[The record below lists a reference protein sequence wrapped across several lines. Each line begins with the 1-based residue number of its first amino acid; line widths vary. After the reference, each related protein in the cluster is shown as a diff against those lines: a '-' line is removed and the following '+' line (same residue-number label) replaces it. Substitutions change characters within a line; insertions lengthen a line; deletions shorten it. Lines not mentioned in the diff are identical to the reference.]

1 MSSPPSYVRSGLTAE
16 QSAPE
21 GAEEAVPGTET
32 GGPAE
37 ADPATDAGPEP
48 VAEPTGP
55 EYSGPPLVVAVTGAA
70 SGVGQR
76 LAARLAASS
85 AVRRVLA
92 LDERRGDVPGVQWR
106 VLDVRDPAVAE
117 RLAGVDVVVHL
128 ALDLGM
134 TSDPKT
140 RSAFNVRG
148 TQTVLTAAAAA
159 GVHRVVLC
167 TSAMVYG
174 ALADN
179 EVPLAE
185 DAPLQAT
192 EEASL
197 VGDLLEIERL
207 AQRAPLAHPG
217 LSVTVLRPAVVVG
230 PGVDTVLTR
239 HFEAPRLLVVAG
251 SRPCWQFC
259 HLDDLASALEYA
271 ALGLVEGEVT
281 VGCDGWLEQEEV
293 EEITGIRRMELPASL
308 ALGTA
313 ARLHRLGLTP
323 APAGDL
329 AYTMYPWVV
338 SGSRLHEAGWRP
350 LRTNEQVLG
359 ELLQQVSGN
368 HAVAGRRLGGKDAA
382 TTLGAAGATVA
393 LVGTAA
399 LVRRARKRRRI

>member
-1 MSSPPSYVRSGLTAE
+1 MSSPPSDVRSGLT
-16 QSAPE
+16 
-21 GAEEAVPGTET
+21 
-32 GGPAE
+32 GGEDDPRTTVSPPPAY
-37 ADPATDAGPEP
+37 G
-48 VAEPTGP
+48 GK
-55 EYSGPPLVVAVTGAA
+55 PLTVAVTGAA
-70 SGVGQR
+70 GVLGER
-76 LAARLAASS
+76 VAARLVAS
-85 AVRRVLA
+85 AGVRKVLA
-92 LDERRGDVPGVQWR
+92 IDDRRGEVPGVQWR

-128 ALDLGM
+128 AMDLGM
-134 TSDPKT
+134 ETDPRA
-140 RSAFNVRG
+140 RSAYNVRG
-148 TQTVLTAAAAA
+148 AQTVLTASAAA
-159 GVHRVVLC
+159 GVSRVVLC

-174 ALADN
+174 ALPDN

-185 DAPLQAT
+185 DSELRAT
-192 EEASL
+192 EEATL

-207 AQRAPLAHPG
+207 ARRAPRAHPG
-217 LSVTVLRPAVVVG
+217 LQVTVLRPAVVVG

-259 HLDDLASALEYA
+259 HVDDLAAALEYA

-281 VGCDGWLEQEEV
+281 VGCDGWLEQEDV
-293 EEITGIRRMELPASL
+293 ERLSGIRRMELPAAL

-350 LRTNEQVLG
+350 AHSNEQVLA
-359 ELLQQVSGN
+359 ELLAQVSGK
-368 HAVAGRRLGGKDAA
+368 HAVAGRRLGGKEAA
-382 TTLGAAGATVA
+382 TSLGAAGATVA

-399 LVRRARKRRRI
+399 LVRRARKRRRF

>member
-1 MSSPPSYVRSGLTAE
+1 MSSPPSDVRSGLT
-16 QSAPE
+16 E
-21 GAEEAVPGTET
+21 GEDV
-32 GGPAE
+32 
-37 ADPATDAGPEP
+37 PATAG
-48 VAEPTGP
+48 
-55 EYSGPPLVVAVTGAA
+55 SPPPAYGGKPLTVAVTGAA
-70 SGVGQR
+70 GVLGER
-76 LAARLAASS
+76 VAARLVASPS
-85 AVRRVLA
+85 VRKVLA
-92 LDERRGDVPGVQWR
+92 LDDRRGEVPGVLWR

-128 ALDLGM
+128 AMDLGM
-134 TSDPKT
+134 ESDPRA
-140 RSAFNVRG
+140 RSAYNVRG
-148 TQTVLTAAAAA
+148 AQTVITAAAAA
-159 GVHRVVLC
+159 GVSRVVLC

-185 DAPLQAT
+185 SAELRAT

-207 AQRAPLAHPG
+207 ARRAPRAHPG
-217 LSVTVLRPAVVVG
+217 LQVTVLRPAVVVG
-230 PGVDTVLTR
+230 PGIDTVLTR

-259 HLDDLASALEYA
+259 HVDDLAAALEYA
-271 ALGLVEGEVT
+271 VLGLVEGEVT

-293 EEITGIRRMELPASL
+293 EALSGIRRMELPAAL

-338 SGSRLHEAGWRP
+338 SGSRLYEAGWRP
-350 LRTNEQVLG
+350 TFSNEEVLAELLEQVAG
-359 ELLQQVSGN
+359 K
-368 HAVAGRRLGGKDAA
+368 HAVAGRRLGGKEA
-382 TTLGAAGATVA
+382 TAGLGAAGATVA

-399 LVRRARKRRRI
+399 LVRQMRKRRRI

>member
-1 MSSPPSYVRSGLTAE
+1 MSSPPSDVRSGLTAGE
-16 QSAPE
+16 DDPDTTVSPPPAY
-21 GAEEAVPGTET
+21 
-32 GGPAE
+32 GGR
-37 ADPATDAGPEP
+37 P
-48 VAEPTGP
+48 VT
-55 EYSGPPLVVAVTGAA
+55 VAVTGAA
-70 SGVGQR
+70 GVLGER
-76 LAARLAASS
+76 VAARLVASPH
-85 AVRRVLA
+85 VRRVLA
-92 LDERRGDVPGVQWR
+92 VDDRRGEVAGVQWR

-128 ALDLGM
+128 AMDFGM
-134 TSDPKT
+134 ESDPRA
-140 RSAFNVRG
+140 RSAYNVRG
-148 TQTVLTAAAAA
+148 AQTVLTAAAAA

-185 DAPLQAT
+185 DSELRAT

-207 AQRAPLAHPG
+207 ARRAPRAHPG
-217 LSVTVLRPAVVVG
+217 LQVTVLRPAVVVG

-259 HLDDLASALEYA
+259 HVEDLAAALEYA

-281 VGCDGWLEQEEV
+281 VGCDGWLEQEDV
-293 EEITGIRRMELPASL
+293 ERLSGIRRMELPAAL

-350 LRTNEQVLG
+350 EFTNEQVLA
-359 ELLQQVSGN
+359 ELLAQVSGK
-368 HAVAGRRLGGKDAA
+368 HAVAGRRLGGKEAA
-382 TTLGAAGATVA
+382 TSLGAAGATVA

-399 LVRRARKRRRI
+399 LVRRARKRRRF

>member
-1 MSSPPSYVRSGLTAE
+1 MSSPPSDVRSGLT
-16 QSAPE
+16 E
-21 GAEEAVPGTET
+21 GEGVP
-32 GGPAE
+32 
-37 ADPATDAGPEP
+37 TDAGS
-48 VAEPTGP
+48 PTPAYG
-55 EYSGPPLVVAVTGAA
+55 GRPLTVAVTGAA
-70 SGVGQR
+70 GVLGERVAQR
-76 LAARLAASS
+76 LVGSPH
-85 AVRRVLA
+85 VRRVLA
-92 LDERRGDVPGVQWR
+92 LDERRGEVPGVQWR

-128 ALDLGM
+128 AMDLGM
-134 TSDPKT
+134 ESDPRT
-140 RSAFNVRG
+140 RSAYNVRG
-148 TQTVLTAAAAA
+148 AQTVVTAAAAA
-159 GVHRVVLC
+159 GVQRVVLC

-174 ALADN
+174 ALPDN

-185 DAPLQAT
+185 DSELRAT

-207 AQRAPLAHPG
+207 ARRAPRAHPG
-217 LSVTVLRPAVVVG
+217 LQVTVLRPAVVVG
-230 PGVDTVLTR
+230 PGIDTVLTR

-259 HLDDLASALEYA
+259 HLDDLAAALEYA

-281 VGCDGWLEQEEV
+281 VGCDGWLEQEDV
-293 EEITGIRRMELPASL
+293 EELSGIRRMELPASL

-350 LRTNEQVLG
+350 RHTNEEVLA
-359 ELLQQVSGN
+359 ELLAQVSGK
-368 HAVAGRRLGGKDAA
+368 HAVAGRRLGGKEAA
-382 TTLGAAGATVA
+382 TSLGAAGATVA
-393 LVGTAA
+393 LIGTAA
-399 LVRRARKRRRI
+399 LVRRARKHRRI

>member
-1 MSSPPSYVRSGLTAE
+1 MSSPPSDVRSGLTGGE
-16 QSAPE
+16 DAPDIT
-21 GAEEAVPGTET
+21 ASPPPAY
-32 GGPAE
+32 GGK
-37 ADPATDAGPEP
+37 
-48 VAEPTGP
+48 
-55 EYSGPPLVVAVTGAA
+55 PLTVAVTGAA
-70 SGVGQR
+70 GVLGER
-76 LAARLAASS
+76 VAARLVASPG
-85 AVRRVLA
+85 VKKVLA
-92 LDERRGDVPGVQWR
+92 VDDRRGEVPGVQWR

-128 ALDLGM
+128 AMDLGM
-134 TSDPKT
+134 ESDPRA
-140 RSAFNVRG
+140 RSAYNVRG
-148 TQTVLTAAAAA
+148 AQTVLTAAAAA

-185 DAPLQAT
+185 DSELRAT

-207 AQRAPLAHPG
+207 ARRAPRAHPG
-217 LSVTVLRPAVVVG
+217 LQVTVLRPAVVVG

-259 HLDDLASALEYA
+259 HVDDLAAALEYA

-281 VGCDGWLEQEEV
+281 VGCDGWLEQEDV
-293 EEITGIRRMELPASL
+293 ERLSGIRRMELPASL

-350 LRTNEQVLG
+350 AYTNEQVLA
-359 ELLQQVSGN
+359 ELLAQVSGK
-368 HAVAGRRLGGKDAA
+368 HAVAGRRLGGKEAA
-382 TTLGAAGATVA
+382 TSLGAAGATVA

-399 LVRRARKRRRI
+399 LVRRARKRRRF

>member
-1 MSSPPSYVRSGLTAE
+1 MSSPPSDVRSGQT
-16 QSAPE
+16 
-21 GAEEAVPGTET
+21 GEEDV
-32 GGPAE
+32 
-37 ADPATDAGPEP
+37 PATAGSPSP
-48 VAEPTGP
+48 AYG
-55 EYSGPPLVVAVTGAA
+55 GKPLTVAVTGAA
-70 SGVGQR
+70 GVLGER
-76 LAARLAASS
+76 VAARLVASPS
-85 AVRRVLA
+85 VRKVLA
-92 LDERRGDVPGVQWR
+92 LDDRRGDVPGAQWR

-128 ALDLGM
+128 AMDLGM
-134 TSDPKT
+134 ETDPRA
-140 RSAFNVRG
+140 RSAYNVRG
-148 TQTVLTAAAAA
+148 AQTVLTAAAAA
-159 GVHRVVLC
+159 GVSRVVLC

-174 ALADN
+174 ALPDN

-185 DAPLQAT
+185 DAELRAT

-207 AQRAPLAHPG
+207 ARRAPRAHPG
-217 LSVTVLRPAVVVG
+217 LQVTVLRPAVVVG

-259 HLDDLASALEYA
+259 HVDDLAAALEYA

-281 VGCDGWLEQEEV
+281 VGCDGWLEQEDV
-293 EEITGIRRMELPASL
+293 EALSGIRRMELPAAL

-350 LRTNEQVLG
+350 VFSNEQVLG
-359 ELLQQVSGN
+359 ELLEQVAGK
-368 HAVAGRRLGGKDAA
+368 HAVAGRRLGGKEAA
-382 TTLGAAGATVA
+382 TSLGAAGATVA

>member
-1 MSSPPSYVRSGLTAE
+1 MSSPPSDVRSGLTGGE
-16 QSAPE
+16 DAPDIT
-21 GAEEAVPGTET
+21 ASPPPAY
-32 GGPAE
+32 GGR
-37 ADPATDAGPEP
+37 
-48 VAEPTGP
+48 
-55 EYSGPPLVVAVTGAA
+55 PLTVAVTGAA
-70 SGVGQR
+70 GVLGER
-76 LAARLAASS
+76 VAARLVASPG
-85 AVRRVLA
+85 VKKVLA
-92 LDERRGDVPGVQWR
+92 VDDRRGEVPGVQWR

-128 ALDLGM
+128 AMDLGM
-134 TSDPKT
+134 ESDPRA
-140 RSAFNVRG
+140 RSAYNVRG
-148 TQTVLTAAAAA
+148 AQTVLTAAAAA

-185 DAPLQAT
+185 DSELRAT

-207 AQRAPLAHPG
+207 ARRAPRAHPG
-217 LSVTVLRPAVVVG
+217 LQVTVLRPAVVVG

-259 HLDDLASALEYA
+259 HVDDLAAALEYA

-281 VGCDGWLEQEEV
+281 VGCDGWLEQEDV
-293 EEITGIRRMELPASL
+293 ERLSGIRRMELPASL

-350 LRTNEQVLG
+350 AYTNEQVLA
-359 ELLQQVSGN
+359 ELLAQVSGK
-368 HAVAGRRLGGKDAA
+368 HAVAGRRLGGKEAA
-382 TTLGAAGATVA
+382 TSLGAAGATVA

-399 LVRRARKRRRI
+399 LVRRARKRRRF

>member
-1 MSSPPSYVRSGLTAE
+1 MSSPSSDVRSGLTGGE
-16 QSAPE
+16 DAPAAA
-21 GAEEAVPGTET
+21 GSPSPAY
-32 GGPAE
+32 GGR
-37 ADPATDAGPEP
+37 
-48 VAEPTGP
+48 
-55 EYSGPPLVVAVTGAA
+55 PLTVAVTGAA
-70 SGVGQR
+70 GVLGER
-76 LAARLAASS
+76 VAARLVASPH
-85 AVRRVLA
+85 VRKVLA
-92 LDERRGDVPGVQWR
+92 LDDRRGEVPGVHWR

-128 ALDLGM
+128 AMDLGM
-134 TSDPKT
+134 ESDPRA
-140 RSAFNVRG
+140 RSAYNVRG
-148 TQTVLTAAAAA
+148 AQTVVTAAAAA
-159 GVHRVVLC
+159 GVGRVVLC

-174 ALADN
+174 ALPDN

-185 DAPLQAT
+185 DSELRAT

-207 AQRAPLAHPG
+207 ARRAPRAHPG
-217 LSVTVLRPAVVVG
+217 LQVTVMRPAVVVG

-259 HLDDLASALEYA
+259 HVDDLASALEYA

-281 VGCDGWLEQEEV
+281 VGCDGWLEQEDV
-293 EEITGIRRMELPASL
+293 EELSGIRRMELPASL

-350 LRTNEQVLG
+350 LFGNEEVLA
-359 ELLQQVSGN
+359 ELLEQVSGK
-368 HAVAGRRLGGKDAA
+368 HAVAGRRLGGKEAA
-382 TTLGAAGATVA
+382 TSLGAAGATVA

>member
-1 MSSPPSYVRSGLTAE
+1 MSSPPSDVRSGLT
-16 QSAPE
+16 
-21 GAEEAVPGTET
+21 GGEEAQAASGSPSPAY
-32 GGPAE
+32 GGR
-37 ADPATDAGPEP
+37 
-48 VAEPTGP
+48 
-55 EYSGPPLVVAVTGAA
+55 PLTVAVTGAA
-70 SGVGQR
+70 GVLGER
-76 LAARLAASS
+76 LATRLVGSPG
-85 AVRRVLA
+85 VRKVLA
-92 LDERRGDVPGVQWR
+92 IDDRRGEVPGVQWR

-117 RLAGVDVVVHL
+117 RLRGVDVVVHL
-128 ALDLGM
+128 AMDLGM
-134 TSDPKT
+134 ESDPRA
-140 RSAFNVRG
+140 RSAYNVRG
-148 TQTVLTAAAAA
+148 AQTVLTASAAA

-174 ALADN
+174 ALPDN

-185 DAPLQAT
+185 DSELRAT

-207 AQRAPLAHPG
+207 ARRAPRAHPG
-217 LSVTVLRPAVVVG
+217 LQVTVLRPAVVVG

-259 HLDDLASALEYA
+259 HVDDLAAALEYA

-293 EEITGIRRMELPASL
+293 EALSGIRRMELPAAL

-350 LRTNEQVLG
+350 RYGNEEVLA
-359 ELLQQVSGN
+359 ELLAQVSGK
-368 HAVAGRRLGGKDAA
+368 HAVAGRRLGGKEAA
-382 TTLGAAGATVA
+382 TSLGAAGATVA

-399 LVRRARKRRRI
+399 LVRRARKRRGL

>member
-1 MSSPPSYVRSGLTAE
+1 MSSPSSDVRSGLTGDEEA
-16 QSAPE
+16 QVVPGSAPP
-21 GAEEAVPGTET
+21 AY
-32 GGPAE
+32 GGR
-37 ADPATDAGPEP
+37 
-48 VAEPTGP
+48 
-55 EYSGPPLVVAVTGAA
+55 PLTVAVTGAA
-70 SGVGQR
+70 GVLGGR
-76 LAARLAASS
+76 VAARLVASPG
-85 AVRRVLA
+85 VRKVLA
-92 LDERRGDVPGVQWR
+92 IDDRRGETAGVQWR

-117 RLAGVDVVVHL
+117 RLRGVDVVVHL
-128 ALDLGM
+128 AMDLGM
-134 TSDPKT
+134 ESDPRV
-140 RSAFNVRG
+140 RSAYNVRG
-148 TQTVLTAAAAA
+148 AQTVVTAAAAA
-159 GVHRVVLC
+159 GVQRVVLC

-174 ALADN
+174 ALPDN

-185 DAPLQAT
+185 DSELRAT

-207 AQRAPLAHPG
+207 ARRAPRAHPG
-217 LSVTVLRPAVVVG
+217 LQVTVLRPAVVVG
-230 PGVDTVLTR
+230 PGIDTVLTR

-259 HLDDLASALEYA
+259 HVDDLAAALEYA

-293 EEITGIRRMELPASL
+293 EALSGIRRMELPASL

-350 LRTNEQVLG
+350 QYGNEEVLA
-359 ELLQQVSGN
+359 ELLAQVAGR
-368 HAVAGRRLGGKDAA
+368 HAVAGRRLGGKEAA
-382 TTLGAAGATVA
+382 TSLGAAGATVA

-399 LVRRARKRRRI
+399 LVRRARKRRRY

>member
-1 MSSPPSYVRSGLTAE
+1 MSSPPSDVRSGLTGE
-16 QSAPE
+16 EDAPDIT
-21 GAEEAVPGTET
+21 ASPPPAY
-32 GGPAE
+32 GGR
-37 ADPATDAGPEP
+37 
-48 VAEPTGP
+48 
-55 EYSGPPLVVAVTGAA
+55 PLTVAVTGAA
-70 SGVGQR
+70 GVLGER
-76 LAARLAASS
+76 VAARLVASPG
-85 AVRRVLA
+85 VRKVLA
-92 LDERRGDVPGVQWR
+92 VDDRRGEVPGVQWR

-128 ALDLGM
+128 AMDLGM
-134 TSDPKT
+134 ESDPRA
-140 RSAFNVRG
+140 RSAYNVRG
-148 TQTVLTAAAAA
+148 AQTVLTAAAAA

-185 DAPLQAT
+185 DSELRAT

-207 AQRAPLAHPG
+207 ARRAPRAHPG
-217 LSVTVLRPAVVVG
+217 LQVTVLRPAVVVG

-259 HLDDLASALEYA
+259 HVDDLAAALEYA

-281 VGCDGWLEQEEV
+281 VGCDGWLEQEDV
-293 EEITGIRRMELPASL
+293 ERLSGIRRMELPASL

-350 LRTNEQVLG
+350 TFTNEQVLA
-359 ELLQQVSGN
+359 ELLAQVAGK
-368 HAVAGRRLGGKDAA
+368 HAVAGRRLGGKEAA
-382 TTLGAAGATVA
+382 TSLGAAGATVA

-399 LVRRARKRRRI
+399 LVRRARKRRRF

>member
-1 MSSPPSYVRSGLTAE
+1 MSSPPSDVRSGLTGDE
-16 QSAPE
+16 DAP
-21 GAEEAVPGTET
+21 VTT
-32 GGPAE
+32 GSPPPAY
-37 ADPATDAGPEP
+37 G
-48 VAEPTGP
+48 GR
-55 EYSGPPLVVAVTGAA
+55 PLTVAVTGAA
-70 SGVGQR
+70 GVLGER
-76 LAARLAASS
+76 VAARLVASP
-85 AVRRVLA
+85 AVRKVLA
-92 LDERRGDVPGVQWR
+92 VDDRRGEVPGAQWR
-106 VLDVRDPAVAE
+106 VLDIRDPAVAE

-128 ALDLGM
+128 AMDLGM
-134 TSDPKT
+134 ESDPRA
-140 RSAFNVRG
+140 RSAYNVRG
-148 TQTVLTAAAAA
+148 AQTVVTAAAAA

-174 ALADN
+174 ALPDN

-185 DAPLQAT
+185 DSELRAT

-207 AQRAPLAHPG
+207 ARRAPRAHPG
-217 LSVTVLRPAVVVG
+217 LQVTVLRPAVVVG
-230 PGVDTVLTR
+230 PGIDTVLTR

-259 HLDDLASALEYA
+259 HVDDLASALEYA

-281 VGCDGWLEQEEV
+281 VGCDGWLEQEDV
-293 EEITGIRRMELPASL
+293 EKLSGIRRMELPAAL

-350 LRTNEQVLG
+350 GFTNEEVLA
-359 ELLQQVSGN
+359 ELLAQVSGK
-368 HAVAGRRLGGKDAA
+368 HAVAGRRLGGKEAA
-382 TTLGAAGATVA
+382 TSLGAAGATVA

-399 LVRRARKRRRI
+399 LVRRARKRRRF

>member
-1 MSSPPSYVRSGLTAE
+1 MSSPPWDVRSGLT
-16 QSAPE
+16 
-21 GAEEAVPGTET
+21 
-32 GGPAE
+32 GGEDASDTTASPPPAY
-37 ADPATDAGPEP
+37 G
-48 VAEPTGP
+48 GR
-55 EYSGPPLVVAVTGAA
+55 PLTVAVTGAA
-70 SGVGQR
+70 GVLGER
-76 LAARLAASS
+76 VAARLVASPH
-85 AVRRVLA
+85 VRKVLA
-92 LDERRGDVPGVQWR
+92 VDDRRGEVPGVQWR

-128 ALDLGM
+128 AMDFGM
-134 TSDPKT
+134 ESDPRA
-140 RSAFNVRG
+140 RSAYNVRG
-148 TQTVLTAAAAA
+148 AQTVLTAAAAA
-159 GVHRVVLC
+159 GVPRVVLC

-185 DAPLQAT
+185 DSELRAT

-207 AQRAPLAHPG
+207 ARRAPRAHPG
-217 LSVTVLRPAVVVG
+217 LQVTVLRPAVVVG

-259 HLDDLASALEYA
+259 HVDDLAAALEYA
-271 ALGLVEGEVT
+271 VLGLVEGEVT
-281 VGCDGWLEQEEV
+281 VGCDGWLEQEDV
-293 EEITGIRRMELPASL
+293 ERLSGIRRMELPASL

-350 LRTNEQVLG
+350 VHTNEQVLA
-359 ELLQQVSGN
+359 ELLEQVSGK
-368 HAVAGRRLGGKDAA
+368 HAVAGRRLGGKEAA
-382 TTLGAAGATVA
+382 TSLGAAGATVA

-399 LVRRARKRRRI
+399 LVRRARKRRRF

>member
-1 MSSPPSYVRSGLTAE
+1 MEVIREREASGRMVVTSCVINANRGEEPVSSPQSDVRSGLTA
-16 QSAPE
+16 
-21 GAEEAVPGTET
+21 
-32 GGPAE
+32 PA
-37 ADPATDAGPEP
+37 AGPEAP
-48 VAEPTGP
+48 PHPRYE
-55 EYSGPPLVVAVTGAA
+55 GPPLVVAVTGAA
-70 SGVGQR
+70 SGVGAR
-76 LAARLAASS
+76 LAARLVEAPG
-85 AVRRVLA
+85 VKKVLA
-92 LDERRGDVPGVQWR
+92 IDERRGDVPGVQWR
-106 VLDVRDPAVAE
+106 VLDVRDPVVAE
-117 RLAGVDVVVHL
+117 RLGGVDVVVHL
-128 ALDLGM
+128 ALDQGM
-134 TSDPKT
+134 NSDPKT
-140 RSAFNVRG
+140 RSAYNVRG
-148 TQTVLTAAAAA
+148 AQTVLTAAAAA

-174 ALADN
+174 ALPDN
-179 EVPLAE
+179 DVPLAE

-207 AQRAPLAHPG
+207 AARAPRVHPG

-230 PGVDTVLTR
+230 PDVDTVLTR

-259 HLDDLASALEYA
+259 HVDDLASALEYA

-293 EEITGIRRMELPASL
+293 EEISGIRRMELPASL

-350 LRTNEQVLG
+350 AYGNEEVLA
-359 ELLQQVSGN
+359 ELLEQVSGH
-368 HAVAGRRLGGKDAA
+368 HALVGRRVGGKDAA

-399 LVRRARKRRRI
+399 LVRRARRRRRV

>member
-1 MSSPPSYVRSGLTAE
+1 MSSPPSDVRSGLTGGE
-16 QSAPE
+16 DAPDIT
-21 GAEEAVPGTET
+21 ASPP
-32 GGPAE
+32 PAY
-37 ADPATDAGPEP
+37 AGR
-48 VAEPTGP
+48 
-55 EYSGPPLVVAVTGAA
+55 PLTVAVTGAA
-70 SGVGQR
+70 GVLGER
-76 LAARLAASS
+76 VAARLVASPG
-85 AVRRVLA
+85 VKRVLA
-92 LDERRGDVPGVQWR
+92 VDDRRGEVPGVQWR

-128 ALDLGM
+128 AMDLGM
-134 TSDPKT
+134 ESDPRA
-140 RSAFNVRG
+140 RSAYNVRG
-148 TQTVLTAAAAA
+148 AQTVLTAAAAA

-185 DAPLQAT
+185 DSELRAT

-207 AQRAPLAHPG
+207 ARRAPRAHPG
-217 LSVTVLRPAVVVG
+217 LQVTVLRPAVVVG

-259 HLDDLASALEYA
+259 HVDDLAAALEYA

-281 VGCDGWLEQEEV
+281 VGCDGWLEQEDV
-293 EEITGIRRMELPASL
+293 ERLSGIRRMELPASL

-350 LRTNEQVLG
+350 AHTNEEVLA
-359 ELLQQVSGN
+359 ELLAQVEGK
-368 HAVAGRRLGGKDAA
+368 HAVAGRRLGGKEAA
-382 TTLGAAGATVA
+382 TSLGAAGATVA

-399 LVRRARKRRRI
+399 LVRRARRRRRF

>member
-1 MSSPPSYVRSGLTAE
+1 MSSPPSDVRSGLTAGE
-16 QSAPE
+16 DDPDTTVSPPPAY
-21 GAEEAVPGTET
+21 
-32 GGPAE
+32 GGRLL
-37 ADPATDAGPEP
+37 T
-48 VAEPTGP
+48 
-55 EYSGPPLVVAVTGAA
+55 VAVTGAA
-70 SGVGQR
+70 GVLGER
-76 LAARLAASS
+76 VAARLVASPH
-85 AVRRVLA
+85 VRRVLA
-92 LDERRGDVPGVQWR
+92 VDDRRGEVAGVQWR

-128 ALDLGM
+128 AMDFGM
-134 TSDPKT
+134 ESDPRA
-140 RSAFNVRG
+140 RSAYNVRG
-148 TQTVLTAAAAA
+148 AQTVLTAAAAA

-185 DAPLQAT
+185 DSELRAT

-207 AQRAPLAHPG
+207 ARRAPRAHPG
-217 LSVTVLRPAVVVG
+217 LQVTVLRPAVVVG

-259 HLDDLASALEYA
+259 HVEDLAAALEYA

-281 VGCDGWLEQEEV
+281 VGCDGWLEQEDV
-293 EEITGIRRMELPASL
+293 ERLSGIRRMELPAAL

-350 LRTNEQVLG
+350 EFTNEQVLA
-359 ELLQQVSGN
+359 ELLAQVSGK
-368 HAVAGRRLGGKDAA
+368 HAVAGRRLGGKEAA
-382 TTLGAAGATVA
+382 TSLGAAGATVA

-399 LVRRARKRRRI
+399 LVRRARKRRRF

>member
-1 MSSPPSYVRSGLTAE
+1 VSSPPSHVRSGLTAE
-16 QSAPE
+16 QGGPDGPEGAPE
-21 GAEEAVPGTET
+21 GAETVSAS
-32 GGPAE
+32 PAY
-37 ADPATDAGPEP
+37 A
-48 VAEPTGP
+48 
-55 EYSGPPLVVAVTGAA
+55 GPPLVVAVTGAA
-70 SGVGQR
+70 SGVGER
-76 LAARLAASS
+76 LAVRLAASPG
-85 AVRRVLA
+85 VRRVLA
-92 LDERRGDVPGVQWR
+92 IDERRGAVTGVQWR

-134 TSDPKT
+134 STDPKA

-179 EVPLAE
+179 DVPLAE
-185 DAPLQAT
+185 DAPLRAT
-192 EEASL
+192 EEATL

-207 AQRAPLAHPG
+207 AQRAPNAHPG

-259 HLDDLASALEYA
+259 HVDDLAAALEYA

-293 EEITGIRRMELPASL
+293 EEITGIRRMELPATL

-350 LRTNEQVLG
+350 LHTNEEALG
-359 ELLQQVSGN
+359 ELLEQVSGN

-399 LVRRARKRRRI
+399 LVRRARKRRRM

>member
-1 MSSPPSYVRSGLTAE
+1 MSSPPSDVRSGLTGGE
-16 QSAPE
+16 DAPDIT
-21 GAEEAVPGTET
+21 ASPPPAY
-32 GGPAE
+32 GGR
-37 ADPATDAGPEP
+37 
-48 VAEPTGP
+48 
-55 EYSGPPLVVAVTGAA
+55 PLTVAVTGAA
-70 SGVGQR
+70 GVLGER
-76 LAARLAASS
+76 VAARLVASPG
-85 AVRRVLA
+85 VKKVLA
-92 LDERRGDVPGVQWR
+92 VDDRRGEVPGVQWR

-128 ALDLGM
+128 AMDLGM
-134 TSDPKT
+134 ESDPRA
-140 RSAFNVRG
+140 RSAYNVRG
-148 TQTVLTAAAAA
+148 AQTVLTAAAAA

-185 DAPLQAT
+185 DSELRAT

-207 AQRAPLAHPG
+207 ARRAPRAHPG
-217 LSVTVLRPAVVVG
+217 LQVTVLRPAVVVG

-259 HLDDLASALEYA
+259 HVDDLAAALEYA

-281 VGCDGWLEQEEV
+281 VGCDGWLEQEDV
-293 EEITGIRRMELPASL
+293 ERLSGIRRMELPASL

-350 LRTNEQVLG
+350 TYTNEQVLA
-359 ELLQQVSGN
+359 ELLAQVSGK
-368 HAVAGRRLGGKDAA
+368 HAVAGRRLGGKEAA
-382 TTLGAAGATVA
+382 TSLGAAGATVA

-399 LVRRARKRRRI
+399 LVRRARKRRRF

>member
-1 MSSPPSYVRSGLTAE
+1 MSSPPSDVRSGLTGGE
-16 QSAPE
+16 DAPDIT
-21 GAEEAVPGTET
+21 ASPP
-32 GGPAE
+32 PAY
-37 ADPATDAGPEP
+37 AGR
-48 VAEPTGP
+48 
-55 EYSGPPLVVAVTGAA
+55 PLTVAVTGAA
-70 SGVGQR
+70 GVLGER
-76 LAARLAASS
+76 VSARLVASPG
-85 AVRRVLA
+85 VKRVLA
-92 LDERRGDVPGVQWR
+92 VDDRRGEVPGVQWR

-128 ALDLGM
+128 AMDLGM
-134 TSDPKT
+134 ESDPRA
-140 RSAFNVRG
+140 RSAYNVRG
-148 TQTVLTAAAAA
+148 AQTVLTAAAAA
-159 GVHRVVLC
+159 GVPRVVLC

-185 DAPLQAT
+185 DSELRAT

-207 AQRAPLAHPG
+207 ARRAPRAHPG
-217 LSVTVLRPAVVVG
+217 LQVTVLRPAVVVG

-259 HLDDLASALEYA
+259 HVDDLAAALEYA
-271 ALGLVEGEVT
+271 VLGLVEGEVT
-281 VGCDGWLEQEEV
+281 VGCDGWLEQEDV
-293 EEITGIRRMELPASL
+293 ERLSGIRRMELPASL

-350 LRTNEQVLG
+350 AHTNEEVLA
-359 ELLQQVSGN
+359 ELLEQVAGK
-368 HAVAGRRLGGKDAA
+368 HAVAGRRLGGKEAA
-382 TTLGAAGATVA
+382 TSLGAAGATVA

-399 LVRRARKRRRI
+399 LVRRARKRRRF

>member
-1 MSSPPSYVRSGLTAE
+1 MSSPPSDVRSGLTGGE
-16 QSAPE
+16 DAPDIT
-21 GAEEAVPGTET
+21 ASPPPAY
-32 GGPAE
+32 GGR
-37 ADPATDAGPEP
+37 
-48 VAEPTGP
+48 
-55 EYSGPPLVVAVTGAA
+55 PLTVAVTGAA
-70 SGVGQR
+70 GVLGER
-76 LAARLAASS
+76 VAARLVASPG
-85 AVRRVLA
+85 VRKVLA
-92 LDERRGDVPGVQWR
+92 VDDRRGEVPGVQWR

-128 ALDLGM
+128 AMDLGM
-134 TSDPKT
+134 ESDPRA
-140 RSAFNVRG
+140 RSAYNVRG
-148 TQTVLTAAAAA
+148 AQTVLTAAAAA

-185 DAPLQAT
+185 DSELRAT

-207 AQRAPLAHPG
+207 ARRAPRAHPG
-217 LSVTVLRPAVVVG
+217 LQVTVLRPAVVVG

-259 HLDDLASALEYA
+259 HVDDLAAALEYA

-281 VGCDGWLEQEEV
+281 VGCDGWLEQEDV
-293 EEITGIRRMELPASL
+293 ERLSGIRRMELPASL

-350 LRTNEQVLG
+350 TYSNEQVLA
-359 ELLQQVSGN
+359 ELLAQVSGK
-368 HAVAGRRLGGKDAA
+368 HAVAGRRLGGKEAA
-382 TTLGAAGATVA
+382 TSLGAAGATVA

-399 LVRRARKRRRI
+399 LVRRARKRRRF

>member
-1 MSSPPSYVRSGLTAE
+1 MSSPPSDVRSGLTGGE
-16 QSAPE
+16 DAPDTT
-21 GAEEAVPGTET
+21 ASPP
-32 GGPAE
+32 PAY
-37 ADPATDAGPEP
+37 AGR
-48 VAEPTGP
+48 
-55 EYSGPPLVVAVTGAA
+55 PLTVAVTGAA
-70 SGVGQR
+70 GVLGER
-76 LAARLAASS
+76 VAARLVASPG
-85 AVRRVLA
+85 VRKVLA
-92 LDERRGDVPGVQWR
+92 VDDRRGEVPGVQWR

-117 RLAGVDVVVHL
+117 RLSGVDVVVHL
-128 ALDLGM
+128 AMDLGM
-134 TSDPKT
+134 ESDPRA
-140 RSAFNVRG
+140 RSAYNVRG
-148 TQTVLTAAAAA
+148 AQTVLTAAAAA

-174 ALADN
+174 ALPDN

-185 DAPLQAT
+185 DSELRAT

-207 AQRAPLAHPG
+207 ARRAPRAHPG
-217 LSVTVLRPAVVVG
+217 LQVTVLRPAVVVG

-259 HLDDLASALEYA
+259 HVDDLAAALEYA

-281 VGCDGWLEQEEV
+281 VGCDGWLEQEDV
-293 EEITGIRRMELPASL
+293 ERLSGIRRMELPASL

-350 LRTNEQVLG
+350 THSNEEVLA
-359 ELLQQVSGN
+359 ELLAQVAGK
-368 HAVAGRRLGGKDAA
+368 HAVAGRRLGGKEAA
-382 TTLGAAGATVA
+382 TSLGAAGATVA

-399 LVRRARKRRRI
+399 LVRRARKRRRF

>member
-1 MSSPPSYVRSGLTAE
+1 MSSPPSDVRSGLTGGE
-16 QSAPE
+16 DAPDTT
-21 GAEEAVPGTET
+21 ASPPPAY
-32 GGPAE
+32 GGR
-37 ADPATDAGPEP
+37 P
-48 VAEPTGP
+48 V
-55 EYSGPPLVVAVTGAA
+55 VVAVTGAA
-70 SGVGQR
+70 GVLGER
-76 LAARLAASS
+76 VAARLVASPH
-85 AVRRVLA
+85 VKKVLA
-92 LDERRGDVPGVQWR
+92 VDDRRGDVPGVQWR

-128 ALDLGM
+128 AMDFGM
-134 TSDPKT
+134 ESDPRA
-140 RSAFNVRG
+140 RSAYNVRG
-148 TQTVLTAAAAA
+148 AQTVLTAAAAA

-185 DAPLQAT
+185 DSELRAT

-207 AQRAPLAHPG
+207 ARRAPRAHPG
-217 LSVTVLRPAVVVG
+217 LQVTVLRPAVVVG

-259 HLDDLASALEYA
+259 HVDDLAMALEYA

-281 VGCDGWLEQEEV
+281 VGCDGWLEQEDV
-293 EEITGIRRMELPASL
+293 ERLSGIRRMELPASL

-350 LRTNEQVLG
+350 AWTNEQVLA
-359 ELLQQVSGN
+359 ELLAQVAGK
-368 HAVAGRRLGGKDAA
+368 HAVAGRRLGGKEAA
-382 TTLGAAGATVA
+382 TSLGAAGATVA

-399 LVRRARKRRRI
+399 LVRRARKRRRF

>member
-1 MSSPPSYVRSGLTAE
+1 MSSPPSDVRSGLTGGE
-16 QSAPE
+16 DAPDIT
-21 GAEEAVPGTET
+21 ASPPPAY
-32 GGPAE
+32 GGR
-37 ADPATDAGPEP
+37 
-48 VAEPTGP
+48 
-55 EYSGPPLVVAVTGAA
+55 PLTVAVTGAA
-70 SGVGQR
+70 GVLGER
-76 LAARLAASS
+76 VAARLVASPG
-85 AVRRVLA
+85 VRKVLA
-92 LDERRGDVPGVQWR
+92 VDDRRGEVPGVQWR

-128 ALDLGM
+128 AMDLGM
-134 TSDPKT
+134 ESDPRA
-140 RSAFNVRG
+140 RSAYNVRG
-148 TQTVLTAAAAA
+148 AQTVLTAAAAA

-185 DAPLQAT
+185 DSELRAT

-207 AQRAPLAHPG
+207 ARRAPRAHPG
-217 LSVTVLRPAVVVG
+217 LQVTVLRPAVVVG

-259 HLDDLASALEYA
+259 HVDDLAAALEYA

-281 VGCDGWLEQEEV
+281 VGCDGWLEQEDV
-293 EEITGIRRMELPASL
+293 ERLSGIRRMELPASL

-350 LRTNEQVLG
+350 TYTNEQVLA
-359 ELLQQVSGN
+359 ELLAQVSGK
-368 HAVAGRRLGGKDAA
+368 HAVAGRRLGGKEAA
-382 TTLGAAGATVA
+382 TSLGAAGATVA

-399 LVRRARKRRRI
+399 LVRRARKRRRF

>member
-1 MSSPPSYVRSGLTAE
+1 MSSPPSDVRSGLTGGE
-16 QSAPE
+16 DAP
-21 GAEEAVPGTET
+21 AV
-32 GGPAE
+32 GGSPSPAY
-37 ADPATDAGPEP
+37 G
-48 VAEPTGP
+48 GK
-55 EYSGPPLVVAVTGAA
+55 PLTVAVTGAA
-70 SGVGQR
+70 GVLGER
-76 LAARLAASS
+76 VAARLVASPG
-85 AVRRVLA
+85 VRKVLA
-92 LDERRGDVPGVQWR
+92 LDDRRGDVPGVHWR

-128 ALDLGM
+128 AMDLGM
-134 TSDPKT
+134 ESDPRA
-140 RSAFNVRG
+140 RSAYNVRG
-148 TQTVLTAAAAA
+148 AQTVLTAAAAA
-159 GVHRVVLC
+159 GVNRVVLC

-185 DAPLQAT
+185 DSELRAT

-207 AQRAPLAHPG
+207 ARRAPRAHPG
-217 LSVTVLRPAVVVG
+217 LQVTVLRPAVVVG

-259 HLDDLASALEYA
+259 HVDDLATALEYA
-271 ALGLVEGEVT
+271 VLGLVEGEVT
-281 VGCDGWLEQEEV
+281 VGCDGWLEQEDV
-293 EEITGIRRMELPASL
+293 EELSGIRRMELPAAL

-350 LRTNEQVLG
+350 GFTNEQVLG
-359 ELLQQVSGN
+359 ELLAQVSGK
-368 HAVAGRRLGGKDAA
+368 HAVAGRRLGGKEAA
-382 TTLGAAGATVA
+382 TSLGAAGATVA

>member
-1 MSSPPSYVRSGLTAE
+1 MSSPPSDVRSGLTGGE
-16 QSAPE
+16 DAPDI
-21 GAEEAVPGTET
+21 AASPPPAY
-32 GGPAE
+32 GGR
-37 ADPATDAGPEP
+37 
-48 VAEPTGP
+48 
-55 EYSGPPLVVAVTGAA
+55 PLTVAVTGAA
-70 SGVGQR
+70 GVLGER
-76 LAARLAASS
+76 VAARLVASPG
-85 AVRRVLA
+85 VKKVLA
-92 LDERRGDVPGVQWR
+92 VDDRRGEVPGVQWR

-128 ALDLGM
+128 AMDLGM
-134 TSDPKT
+134 ESDPRA
-140 RSAFNVRG
+140 RSAYNVRG
-148 TQTVLTAAAAA
+148 AQTVLTAAAAA

-185 DAPLQAT
+185 DSELRAT

-207 AQRAPLAHPG
+207 ARRAPRAHPG
-217 LSVTVLRPAVVVG
+217 LQVTVLRPAVVVG

-259 HLDDLASALEYA
+259 HVDDLAAALEYA

-281 VGCDGWLEQEEV
+281 VGCDGWLEQEDV
-293 EEITGIRRMELPASL
+293 ERLSGIRRMELPASL

-350 LRTNEQVLG
+350 AYSNEQVLA
-359 ELLQQVSGN
+359 ELLAQVSGK
-368 HAVAGRRLGGKDAA
+368 HAVAGRRLGGKEAA
-382 TTLGAAGATVA
+382 TSLGAAGATVA

-399 LVRRARKRRRI
+399 LVRRARKRRRF

>member
-1 MSSPPSYVRSGLTAE
+1 MSSPPSDVRSGLTGGE
-16 QSAPE
+16 DAPDTT
-21 GAEEAVPGTET
+21 ASPPPAY
-32 GGPAE
+32 GGR
-37 ADPATDAGPEP
+37 P
-48 VAEPTGP
+48 VT
-55 EYSGPPLVVAVTGAA
+55 VAVTGAA
-70 SGVGQR
+70 GVLGER
-76 LAARLAASS
+76 VAARLVASPH
-85 AVRRVLA
+85 VKKVLA
-92 LDERRGDVPGVQWR
+92 VDDRRGDVPGVQWR

-128 ALDLGM
+128 AMDFGM
-134 TSDPKT
+134 ESDPRA
-140 RSAFNVRG
+140 RSAYNVRG
-148 TQTVLTAAAAA
+148 AQTVLTAAAAA

-185 DAPLQAT
+185 DSELRAT

-207 AQRAPLAHPG
+207 ARRAPRAHPG
-217 LSVTVLRPAVVVG
+217 LQVTVLRPAVVVG
-230 PGVDTVLTR
+230 PSVDTVLTR

-259 HLDDLASALEYA
+259 HVDDLSTALEYA

-281 VGCDGWLEQEEV
+281 VGCDGWLEQEDV
-293 EEITGIRRMELPASL
+293 ERLSGIRRMELPASL

-350 LRTNEQVLG
+350 AWTNEQVLA
-359 ELLQQVSGN
+359 ELLAQVAGK
-368 HAVAGRRLGGKDAA
+368 HAVAGRRLGGKEAA
-382 TTLGAAGATVA
+382 TSLGAAGATVA

-399 LVRRARKRRRI
+399 LVRRARKRRRF

>member
-1 MSSPPSYVRSGLTAE
+1 MSSPPSHVRSGLTAE
-16 QSAPE
+16 QGGPE
-21 GAEEAVPGTET
+21 GAEEAVPSPET
-32 GGPAE
+32 AAPA
-37 ADPATDAGPEP
+37 AAGPE
-48 VAEPTGP
+48 
-55 EYSGPPLVVAVTGAA
+55 YDGPPLVVAVTGAA
-70 SGVGQR
+70 SGVGAL
-76 LAARLAASS
+76 LAARLAGSS
-85 AVRRVLA
+85 AVKRVLA
-92 LDERRGDVPGVQWR
+92 IDERRGEVTGVQWR

-128 ALDLGM
+128 AQDLGM
-134 TSDPKT
+134 TADPKT
-140 RSAFNVRG
+140 RSAYNVRG

-174 ALADN
+174 ALDDN

-185 DAPLQAT
+185 DAPLRAT

-207 AQRAPLAHPG
+207 GRRAPMAHPG

-230 PGVDTVLTR
+230 PDVDTVLTR

-259 HLDDLASALEYA
+259 HVDDLTTALEYA

-350 LRTNEQVLG
+350 VHTNEEVLG
-359 ELLQQVSGN
+359 ELLAQVAGN